1 MVKVSNVLF
10 VIFLIGFTAS
20 KQLQGQ
26 AATLSLKSKQKIA
39 DLINEMIPKETREAL
54 QKEGLLEKNFTDKVY
69 STVIEEMTNDGL
81 LSQAK
86 QQQIQDKK
94 QTPKADFNTMK
105 EATELIEY
113 VLSDNVT
120 EHSEEQDKDGETGIR
135 NKIKIAIR
143 KPEQVK
149 EEEYPE
155 EPEDLPS
162 DAQEEQIVSQ
172 PENTTNTTEDIEI
185 EQPIESSQQ
194 NKTQEQLPSQEQPE
208 EPSQPQ
214 SPIEQQPQIQ
224 EQSNTTETVEQED
237 TEVELVDE
245 PEFKP
250 LFPKGLVKNIYN
262 KFLNE
267 VKESG
272 LACKK
277 KNCQKP

>member
-86 QQQIQDKK
+86 QQQTQDKK

-120 EHSEEQDKDGETGIR
+120 EHSEEQDKNGETSIR

-185 EQPIESSQQ
+185 EQPIESQQ

-208 EPSQPQ
+208 LPSQPQ

>member
-39 DLINEMIPKETREAL
+39 DLINEMIPKKTREAL
-54 QKEGLLEKNFTDKVY
+54 QKEGLLEKDFTDKVY

-185 EQPIESSQQ
+185 EQPIESQQ

-208 EPSQPQ
+208 LPSQPQ

>member
-86 QQQIQDKK
+86 QQQTQDKK

-120 EHSEEQDKDGETGIR
+120 EHSEEQDKDGETGIS

-185 EQPIESSQQ
+185 EQPIESQQ

-208 EPSQPQ
+208 LPSQPQ

>member
-69 STVIEEMTNDGL
+69 STVVEEMTNDGL

-120 EHSEEQDKDGETGIR
+120 EHSEEQDKDGETDIR

-185 EQPIESSQQ
+185 EQPIESQQ

-208 EPSQPQ
+208 LPSQPQ

>member
-69 STVIEEMTNDGL
+69 STVVEEMTNDGL

-120 EHSEEQDKDGETGIR
+120 EHSEEQDKDGETSIR

-185 EQPIESSQQ
+185 EQPIESQQ

>member
-39 DLINEMIPKETREAL
+39 DLINEMIPKKTREAL

-185 EQPIESSQQ
+185 EQPIESQQ

>member
-39 DLINEMIPKETREAL
+39 DLINEMIPKKTREAL

-185 EQPIESSQQ
+185 EQPIESQQ

-208 EPSQPQ
+208 LPSQPQ

>member
-39 DLINEMIPKETREAL
+39 DLINEMIPKKTREAL

-86 QQQIQDKK
+86 QQQTQDKK

-120 EHSEEQDKDGETGIR
+120 EHSEEQDKDGETDIR

-185 EQPIESSQQ
+185 EQPIESQQ

>member
-54 QKEGLLEKNFTDKVY
+54 QKEGLLEKDFTDKVY

-185 EQPIESSQQ
+185 EQPIESQQ

-208 EPSQPQ
+208 LPSQPQ

>member
-39 DLINEMIPKETREAL
+39 DLINEMIPKKTREAL

-81 LSQAK
+81 ISQAK

-120 EHSEEQDKDGETGIR
+120 EHSEEQDKDGKTGIR

-185 EQPIESSQQ
+185 EQPIESQQ

-208 EPSQPQ
+208 LPSQPQ

>member
-185 EQPIESSQQ
+185 EQPIESQQ

-208 EPSQPQ
+208 LPSQPQ

>member
-1 MVKVSNVLF
+1 
-10 VIFLIGFTAS
+10 
-20 KQLQGQ
+20 
-26 AATLSLKSKQKIA
+26 
-39 DLINEMIPKETREAL
+39 MIPKETREAL
-54 QKEGLLEKNFTDKVY
+54 EKEGLLEKNFTDKVY

-86 QQQIQDKK
+86 QQQTQDKK

-120 EHSEEQDKDGETGIR
+120 EHSEEQDKDGETSIR

-185 EQPIESSQQ
+185 EQPIESQQ

-208 EPSQPQ
+208 LPSQPQ

>member
-120 EHSEEQDKDGETGIR
+120 EHSEEQDKDGETSIR

-185 EQPIESSQQ
+185 EQPIESQQ

>member
-105 EATELIEY
+105 EATELIKY

-185 EQPIESSQQ
+185 EQPIESQQ

-208 EPSQPQ
+208 LPSQPQ

>member
-26 AATLSLKSKQKIA
+26 AATLSLKSKQKIT
-39 DLINEMIPKETREAL
+39 DLINKMIPKETREAL

-120 EHSEEQDKDGETGIR
+120 EHSEEQDKDGETGLR

-185 EQPIESSQQ
+185 EQPIESQQ

-208 EPSQPQ
+208 LPSQPQ

>member
-120 EHSEEQDKDGETGIR
+120 EHSEEQDKDGETDIR

-185 EQPIESSQQ
+185 EQPIESQQ

-208 EPSQPQ
+208 LPSQPQ

>member
-81 LSQAK
+81 LSQAE
-86 QQQIQDKK
+86 QQQTQDKK

-120 EHSEEQDKDGETGIR
+120 EHSEEQDKDGETSIR

-185 EQPIESSQQ
+185 EQPIESQQ

-208 EPSQPQ
+208 LPSQPQ

>member
-81 LSQAK
+81 ISQAK

-185 EQPIESSQQ
+185 EQPIESQQ

-208 EPSQPQ
+208 LPSQPQ

-237 TEVELVDE
+237 TEVELGDE

-250 LFPKGLVKNIYN
+250 LIPKGLIKNIYN
-262 KFLNE
+262 KFLND
-267 VKESG
+267 VNESG

-277 KNCQKP
+277 KNC

>member
-39 DLINEMIPKETREAL
+39 DLINEMIPKKTREAL

-81 LSQAK
+81 ISQAK

-185 EQPIESSQQ
+185 EQPIESQQ

-208 EPSQPQ
+208 LPSQPQ